1 MFFQCQEIKKV
12 LKGRFL
18 SLLKIPRKNSL
29 KNQGFGNPNWHIN
42 TAADL
47 TSVTDPRFAA
57 GGGVRA
63 LGQ

>member
-1 MFFQCQEIKKV
+1 M

-18 SLLKIPRKNSL
+18 SLLKIPRKKNSL
-29 KNQGFGNPNWHIN
+29 KNKGFGNPNWHIN

-57 GGGVRA
+57 GDGVRA
-63 LGQ
+63 LGQEGPRKNR